1 MPEDQDNSFQPT
13 RQYLLSEG
21 QVRAAFILSAVG
33 MTALL
38 LLLLILAT
46 AKPESRFVEA
56 DPTEFRQGL
65 TAATS
70 ALSGYEMFEDGRAR
84 LDIDRAMELVAERG
98 VQSPGMVAAGASAAA
113 PGGAQEGAAP
123 GADAG
128 SGADDDEQALPAVDG
143 AVAYG
148 TCAAC
153 HQANGAGIPGAFP
166 PLAGHAAELYQ
177 ADPSYMIDV
186 VLYGLTGQIQVDG
199 VSYNGFMPS
208 HEHLADAEIAAI
220 LNHVMTSFG
229 NEEAVDSFEA
239 YTEADV
245 EAQRGLELSSDEVHA
260 LRADLNLE

>member
-153 HQANGAGIPGAFP
+153 HQATGQGLPNVFP
-166 PLAGHAAELYQ
+166 PLAGDPLVVAD
-177 ADPSYMIDV
+177 DPSEHIAT
-186 VLYGLTGQIQVDG
+186 VLHGREGSTING
-199 VSYNGFMPS
+199 VEYFSPMPAFKS
-208 HEHLADAEIAAI
+208 LLNDADIAAVV
-220 LNHVMTSFG
+220 NHERTSWG
-229 NEEAVDSFEA
+229 NSAPVVSA
-239 YTEADV
+239 ADV
-245 EAQRGLELSSDEVHA
+245 SA
-260 LRADLNLE
+260 LR